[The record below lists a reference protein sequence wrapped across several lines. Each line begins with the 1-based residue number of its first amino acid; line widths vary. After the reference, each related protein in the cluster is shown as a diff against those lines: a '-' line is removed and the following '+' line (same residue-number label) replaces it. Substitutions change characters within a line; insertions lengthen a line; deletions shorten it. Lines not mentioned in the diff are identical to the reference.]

1 MKAQRGKKR
10 PKRICKIKQRIPVQ
24 HENVTKN
31 QEKVTKRKRFVIK
44 REKRGQSELLL
55 AKSFV

>member
-10 PKRICKIKQRIPVQ
+10 PKRICKIKQRIQ
-24 HENVTKN
+24 QENVTKN

-44 REKRGQSELLL
+44 REKRGQSELEG
-55 AKSFV
+55 SESRR

>member
-10 PKRICKIKQRIPVQ
+10 SKRICKIKQRIQ

-44 REKRGQSELLL
+44 REKRGQSELEG
-55 AKSFV
+55 SESRR

>member
-10 PKRICKIKQRIPVQ
+10 PKRICKIKQRIQ

-44 REKRGQSELLL
+44 REKRGQSELEG
-55 AKSFV
+55 SESRR

>member
-10 PKRICKIKQRIPVQ
+10 PKRICKIKQRIQ

-44 REKRGQSELLL
+44 REKSGQSELEG
-55 AKSFV
+55 SESRR